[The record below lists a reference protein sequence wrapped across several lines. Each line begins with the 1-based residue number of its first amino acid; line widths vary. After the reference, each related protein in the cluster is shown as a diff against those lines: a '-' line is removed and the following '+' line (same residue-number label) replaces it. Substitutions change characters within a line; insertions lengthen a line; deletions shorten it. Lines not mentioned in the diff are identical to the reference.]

1 MLQPQHTKD
10 LLELFEGFEDGFLCD
25 LLLFFLDD
33 LVERGDGN
41 MTNDN
46 NMMYADDKTNMKR
59 VTCVGNSMTNT

>member
-1 MLQPQHTKD
+1 MLQPQHTDD
-10 LLELFEGFEDGFLCD
+10 LLEQFEGFEDAFLGD

-46 NMMYADDKTNMKR
+46 NMMYADDKTNMKKGLL
-59 VTCVGNSMTNT
+59 VWGIQ